1 MSTSQDFQDEP
12 SFEGEGRGAPIKWPF
27 LTMEIDQ
34 LERITERSD
43 FASARSAV
51 AYAKKARGLNIITR
65 IKDGVLF
72 VKRLK

>member
-1 MSTSQDFQDEP
+1 MPTSQDFQTEP

-27 LTMEIDQ
+27 LNMEIDQ

-51 AYAKKARGLNIITR
+51 AYAKKARGFTISTR
-65 IKDGVLF
+65 IKDGILF